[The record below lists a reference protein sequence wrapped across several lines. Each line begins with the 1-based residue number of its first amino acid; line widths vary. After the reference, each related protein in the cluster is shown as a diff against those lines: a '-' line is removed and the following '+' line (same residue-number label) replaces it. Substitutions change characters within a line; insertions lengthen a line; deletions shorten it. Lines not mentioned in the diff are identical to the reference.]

1 MNCRLFFLLVFRKVS
16 SMLYPKL
23 ITDDGLQGSGEK
35 HRRSKEGNKQFS
47 GSTVGD
53 KLVPIYVY
61 RQSF

>member
-1 MNCRLFFLLVFRKVS
+1 
-16 SMLYPKL
+16 MLYPKL

-35 HRRSKEGNKQFS
+35 HRHSKEGNKQFS